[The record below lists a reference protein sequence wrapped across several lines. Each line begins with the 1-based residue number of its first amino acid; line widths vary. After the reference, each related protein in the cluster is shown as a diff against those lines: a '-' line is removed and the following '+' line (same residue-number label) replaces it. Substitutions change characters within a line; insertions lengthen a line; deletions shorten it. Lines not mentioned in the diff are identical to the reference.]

1 MLFTAAC
8 KSMASDPL
16 HPLGLSQSPPRRSKL
31 NFDAR
36 ITLMTLLISAPGIVV
51 AEILLWLSGHSL
63 EFKWTITL
71 FIAIG
76 WLMGTSA
83 LHGQVIRPLQTL
95 SNMVAAIREDDFSFR
110 LRGGSRE
117 DSLADLIYEINSLA
131 TRLQQ
136 QKISALEATALLK
149 KVLMEIDVAVFTFD
163 QQQHLR
169 IVNRAGEQLMG
180 RIAPR
185 MLGLTA
191 QELGLQEF
199 LEAEEPQTV
208 QMTFPGKHGRWA
220 ISHTSFREN
229 GVPHQLLI
237 ISDLSRALRAEE
249 RQAWQRL
256 IRVLGHELNNS
267 LAPIKSIAG
276 TLGSLTTRA
285 ALPED
290 VTQDMRQGLRVIE
303 NRVESLNRFMQAYT
317 QLARMPA
324 PTLTK
329 NEVGPLV
336 QRVASL
342 ERRLSVKTLEGPRVT
357 IDADPDQL
365 EQLLINLIR
374 NAADASLDPA
384 LKQAGSVEVGWRTNA
399 RSVEIFIRDEGP
411 GLLNSDN
418 LFVPFFTTKHGGSGI
433 GLTLS
438 RQIAEAHGG
447 VVQLSNR
454 SDRTGCEA
462 VVALP
467 LSYDMPFL

>member
-1 MLFTAAC
+1 
-8 KSMASDPL
+8 MASDPEHQL
-16 HPLGLSQSPPRRSKL
+16 ASILAAEKSPTKRIRF
-31 NFDAR
+31 NFDTR
-36 ITLMTLLISAPGIVV
+36 ILLMTLLISLPGVFV
-51 AEILLWLSGHSL
+51 AELLLWLGNFSL
-63 EFKWTITL
+63 ETKWTVTL
-71 FIAIG
+71 FIALAWIIG
-76 WLMGTSA
+76 SSI

-95 SNMVAAIREDDFSFR
+95 SNMVAAIREEDFSFR
-110 LRGGSRE
+110 LRGAGRE
-117 DSLADLIYEINSLA
+117 DSLADLILEINALA
-131 TRLQQ
+131 MRLQH
-136 QKISALEATALLK
+136 QKVSALEATALLK
-149 KVLMEIDVAVFTFD
+149 KVMMEIDVAVFTFD
-163 QQQHLR
+163 QQQRLR

-191 QELGLQEF
+191 DELGLQEF
-199 LEAEEPQTV
+199 LQTPGPQTV

-229 GVPHQLLI
+229 GVPHELLI
-237 ISDLSRALRAEE
+237 ISDLSRALREEE

-276 TLGSLTTRA
+276 TLGSLTVRA

-290 VTQDMRQGLRVIE
+290 VSQDMQQGLRVIE

-317 QLARMPA
+317 RLARMPA
-324 PTLTK
+324 PTRSRI
-329 NEVGPLV
+329 EVGPLV
-336 QRVASL
+336 QRAASL
-342 ERRLSVKTLEGPRVT
+342 ESRLTVKTLPGPAVT

-374 NAADASLDPA
+374 NAADASLDA
-384 LKQAGSVEVGWRTNA
+384 SLKHLGSVEIGWRATA

-433 GLTLS
+433 GLILS

-447 VVQLSNR
+447 VLQLANR
-454 SDRTGCEA
+454 RDRTGCEA
-462 VVALP
+462 MIDLP
-467 LSYDMPFL
+467 VTYDASLV

>member
-1 MLFTAAC
+1 
-8 KSMASDPL
+8 
-16 HPLGLSQSPPRRSKL
+16 
-31 NFDAR
+31 
-36 ITLMTLLISAPGIVV
+36 V
-51 AEILLWLSGHSL
+51 AEVFLWLSGLSV

-71 FIAIG
+71 ILALAWMI
-76 WLMGTSA
+76 GTSA

-117 DSLADLIYEINSLA
+117 DSLADLIYEINALA

-136 QKISALEATALLK
+136 QKVSALEATALLK

-163 QQQHLR
+163 QQQHLT

-185 MLGLTA
+185 MLGLNA
-191 QELGLQEF
+191 QELGLAEF
-199 LEAEEPQTV
+199 LQTTEPQTV

-237 ISDLSRALRAEE
+237 VSDLSRALREEE

-276 TLGSLTTRA
+276 TLASLTSRA
-285 ALPED
+285 SMPED
-290 VTQDMRQGLRVIE
+290 VTEDMRQGLRVIE

-324 PTLTK
+324 PSRVK
-329 NEVGPLV
+329 VEVSPLV

-342 ERRLSVKTLEGPRVT
+342 ERRLHVRTIEGPRVT

-365 EQLLINLIR
+365 EQVLINLIR
-374 NAADASLDPA
+374 NAVDASLDSS
-384 LKQAGSVEVGWRTNA
+384 LRQAGAVEVGWRTNA

-447 VVQLSNR
+447 VLQLSNR
-454 SDRTGCEA
+454 SDRIGCEA

-467 LSYDMPFL
+467 VSYDVPFV

>member
-1 MLFTAAC
+1 
-8 KSMASDPL
+8 MASDPL
-16 HPLGLSQSPPRRSKL
+16 HPFSSVSLTTGPPARSKL

-36 ITLMTLLISAPGIVV
+36 ITLMTLLISAPGVVV
-51 AEILLWLSGHSL
+51 AEIFLWLSGHSV

-71 FIAIG
+71 ILALA
-76 WLMGTSA
+76 WLIGTSA

-117 DSLADLIYEINSLA
+117 DSLADLIYEINALA

-136 QKISALEATALLK
+136 QKVSALEATALLK

-163 QQQHLR
+163 QRQHLT

-185 MLGLTA
+185 MLGRTA
-191 QELGLQEF
+191 QELGLSEF
-199 LEAEEPQTV
+199 LQSIEPQTV

-237 ISDLSRALRAEE
+237 VSDLSRALREEE

-276 TLGSLTTRA
+276 TLASLTLRA
-285 ALPED
+285 SMPED
-290 VTQDMRQGLRVIE
+290 VTEDMRQGLRVIE

-324 PTLTK
+324 PTRTK
-329 NEVGPLV
+329 IEISPLV

-342 ERRLSVKTLEGPRVT
+342 ERRLNVKTIEGPRVT

-365 EQLLINLIR
+365 EQVLINLIR
-374 NAADASLDPA
+374 NAVDASLDSS
-384 LKQAGSVEVGWRTNA
+384 LKQAGAVEVGWRTNA

-447 VVQLSNR
+447 VLQLSNR

-467 LSYDMPFL
+467 VSYDVPFV

>member
-1 MLFTAAC
+1 
-8 KSMASDPL
+8 MASDPL
-16 HPLGLSQSPPRRSKL
+16 QPFSSISLTTSPPARSKL

-36 ITLMTLLISAPGIVV
+36 ITLMTLLISAPGVVV
-51 AEILLWLSGHSL
+51 AEIFLWFSGHSV

-71 FIAIG
+71 VLALAWMI
-76 WLMGTSA
+76 GTSA

-110 LRGGSRE
+110 LRGGSRD
-117 DSLADLIYEINSLA
+117 DSLADLIYEINALA

-136 QKISALEATALLK
+136 QKVSALEATALLK

-163 QQQHLR
+163 QQQHLT

-191 QELGLQEF
+191 QELGLAEF
-199 LEAEEPQTV
+199 LQSTEPQTV

-237 ISDLSRALRAEE
+237 VSDLSRALREEE

-276 TLGSLTTRA
+276 TLASLTTRA
-285 ALPED
+285 SMPED
-290 VTQDMRQGLRVIE
+290 VTEDMRQGLRVIE

-324 PTLTK
+324 PTPVK
-329 NEVGPLV
+329 IEVSPLV

-342 ERRLSVKTLEGPRVT
+342 ERRLNVKTIEGPRVT
-357 IDADPDQL
+357 LDADPDQL
-365 EQLLINLIR
+365 EQVLINLIR
-374 NAADASLDPA
+374 NAVDASLDPS

-447 VVQLSNR
+447 VLQLSNR

-467 LSYDMPFL
+467 VSYDVPFV

>member
-1 MLFTAAC
+1 
-8 KSMASDPL
+8 MASDPQNQPDL
-16 HPLGLSQSPPRRSKL
+16 PLLPSQPSKRTKL
-31 NFDAR
+31 TFDSR
-36 ITLMTLLISAPGIVV
+36 IMLTSLLISLPGLLV
-51 AEILLWLSGHSL
+51 AEILLWVGSYSL
-63 EFKWTITL
+63 ELKWTVTL
-71 FIAIG
+71 FVGLAWMIG
-76 WLMGTSA
+76 SSM
-83 LHGQVIRPLQTL
+83 LHGQIVRPLQTL
-95 SNMVAAIREDDFSFR
+95 SNMVAAIREEDFSFR
-110 LRGGSRE
+110 LRGEGRE
-117 DSLADLIYEINSLA
+117 DTLSDLILEINALA

-163 QQQHLR
+163 QQQRLR

-191 QELGLQEF
+191 EELGLLEF
-199 LEAEEPQTV
+199 LQAPGPQTL

-220 ISHTSFREN
+220 ISHTAFREN

-237 ISDLSRALRAEE
+237 ISDLSRALRQEE

-276 TLGSLTTRA
+276 TLSSLA
-285 ALPED
+285 ARSAMPEEF
-290 VTQDMRQGLRVIE
+290 TQDMRQGLRVIE

-324 PTLTK
+324 PTRTRI
-329 NEVGPLV
+329 EVGPLV
-336 QRVASL
+336 ERVAGL
-342 ERRLSVKTLEGPRVT
+342 EHRLQVKTLAGPLVM

-365 EQLLINLIR
+365 EQVLINLIR
-374 NAADASLDPA
+374 NAADASLDA
-384 LKQAGSVEVGWRTNA
+384 SLRKAGSVEVGWRTNA
-399 RSVEIFIRDEGP
+399 RSVEVFIRDEGP
-411 GLLNSDN
+411 GLLNSEN

-433 GLTLS
+433 GLILS

-447 VVQLSNR
+447 VLQLTNR
-454 SDRTGCEA
+454 LDRSGCEA
-462 VVALP
+462 VIALP
-467 LSYDMPFL
+467 VSY

>member
-1 MLFTAAC
+1 
-8 KSMASDPL
+8 MASDPEHQL
-16 HPLGLSQSPPRRSKL
+16 ASILAAEKSPTKRIRF
-31 NFDAR
+31 NFDTR
-36 ITLMTLLISAPGIVV
+36 ILLMTLLISLPGVFV
-51 AEILLWLSGHSL
+51 AELLLWLGNFSL
-63 EFKWTITL
+63 ETKWTVTL
-71 FIAIG
+71 FIALAWIIG
-76 WLMGTSA
+76 SSI

-95 SNMVAAIREDDFSFR
+95 SNMVAAIREEDFSFR
-110 LRGGSRE
+110 LRGAGRE
-117 DSLADLIYEINSLA
+117 DSLADLILEINALA
-131 TRLQQ
+131 MRLQH
-136 QKISALEATALLK
+136 QKVSALEATALLK
-149 KVLMEIDVAVFTFD
+149 KVMMEIDVAVFTFD
-163 QQQHLR
+163 QQQRLR

-191 QELGLQEF
+191 DELGLQEF
-199 LEAEEPQTV
+199 LQTPGPQTV

-229 GVPHQLLI
+229 GVPHELLI
-237 ISDLSRALRAEE
+237 ISDLSRALREEE

-276 TLGSLTTRA
+276 TLGSLTVRA

-290 VTQDMRQGLRVIE
+290 VSQDMQQGLRVIE

-317 QLARMPA
+317 RLARMPA
-324 PTLTK
+324 PTRSRI
-329 NEVGPLV
+329 EVGPLV
-336 QRVASL
+336 QRAASL
-342 ERRLSVKTLEGPRVT
+342 ESRLTVKTLPGPAVT

-374 NAADASLDPA
+374 NAADASLDA
-384 LKQAGSVEVGWRTNA
+384 SLKHLGSVEIGWRATA

-433 GLTLS
+433 GLILS

-447 VVQLSNR
+447 VLQLANR
-454 SDRTGCEA
+454 RDRTGCEA
-462 VVALP
+462 MIDLP
-467 LSYDMPFL
+467 VTYDASLI

>member
-1 MLFTAAC
+1 
-8 KSMASDPL
+8 MASDPL
-16 HPLGLSQSPPRRSKL
+16 HQLSATPVPLEPPKRTKL
-31 NFDAR
+31 TFDTR
-36 ITLMTLLISAPGIVV
+36 ITLMALLISAPGVLV
-51 AEILLWLSGHSL
+51 AEMLLWFSGHST
-63 EFKWTITL
+63 EFKWTLTL

-76 WLMGTSA
+76 WLVGTSA

-95 SNMVAAIREDDFSFR
+95 SNMVAAIREEDFSFR

-117 DSLADLIYEINSLA
+117 DSLADLILEINALA
-131 TRLQQ
+131 GRLQE
-136 QKISALEATALLK
+136 QKVSALEATALLK

-163 QQQHLR
+163 QQQRLR

-185 MLGLTA
+185 MLGLSA
-191 QELGLQEF
+191 HELGLKE
-199 LEAEEPQTV
+199 LLDGPQSQTR

-220 ISHTSFREN
+220 MNHTSFREN

-237 ISDLSRALRAEE
+237 ISDLSRALREEE

-276 TLGSLTTRA
+276 TLASLTTRA
-285 ALPED
+285 SLPED

-303 NRVESLNRFMQAYT
+303 NRVESLSRFMQAYT

-324 PTLTK
+324 PTRTRI
-329 NEVGPLV
+329 EVGPLV

-342 ERRLSVKTLEGPRVT
+342 ERRLTVSILEGPYVT

-365 EQLLINLIR
+365 EQLLINVVR
-374 NAADASLDPA
+374 NAVDASLDPA
-384 LKQAGSVEVGWRTNA
+384 LKQAGAVEVGWRTNA
-399 RSVEIFIRDEGP
+399 RSVEIFIRDQGP

-433 GLTLS
+433 GLILS

-447 VVQLSNR
+447 VLQLSNR
-454 SDRTGCEA
+454 TDRTGCEA

-467 LSYDMPFL
+467 LSYDMPFI

>member
-1 MLFTAAC
+1 
-8 KSMASDPL
+8 MASDL
-16 HPLGLSQSPPRRSKL
+16 FYQSAQEALPEKRHRL
-31 NFDAR
+31 RFDSR
-36 ITLMTLLISAPGIVV
+36 ITLVALLISMPGVLV
-51 AEILLWLSGHSL
+51 AELLLWYSDHTP

-71 FIAIG
+71 FIAIA
-76 WLMGTSA
+76 WMIGTSV
-83 LHGQVIRPLQTL
+83 LHGLVIRPLQTL

-110 LRGGSRE
+110 LRGGGRE
-117 DSLADLIYEINSLA
+117 DSLADLIYEINALA
-131 TRLQQ
+131 TRLQV
-136 QKISALEATALLK
+136 QKVSALEATALLK

-163 QQQHLR
+163 QQQRLT

-180 RIAPR
+180 RISPR
-185 MLGLTA
+185 ILGLTA
-191 QELGLQEF
+191 DELGLSEF
-199 LEAEEPQTV
+199 LHAAEPQTV

-220 ISHTSFREN
+220 ISHTTFREN

-237 ISDLSRALRAEE
+237 ISDLSRALREEE

-276 TLGSLTTRA
+276 TLGGLTLRA
-285 ALPED
+285 ALPAD
-290 VTQDMRQGLRVIE
+290 MSQDMQQGLRVIE

-324 PTLTK
+324 PTLSHV
-329 NEVGPLV
+329 EVGPLV

-342 ERRLSVKTLEGPRVT
+342 ERRLDIKLQEGPPVS

-374 NAADASLDPA
+374 NAVDASLDPT
-384 LKQAGSVEVGWRTNA
+384 LKHAGNVEVGWRANA

-433 GLTLS
+433 GLILS

-447 VVQLSNR
+447 VLQLTNR
-454 SDRTGCEA
+454 RDRSGCEA
-462 VVALP
+462 VVGLP
-467 LSYDMPFL
+467 ATYRVTSA

>member
-1 MLFTAAC
+1 MRYTAAC
-8 KSMASDPL
+8 KSMASDPQHEFTSL
-16 HPLGLSQSPPRRSKL
+16 QLPAKPAEQRRKL
-31 NFDAR
+31 TFDAR
-36 ITLMTLLISAPGIVV
+36 ILLTTVLITLPGVAV
-51 AEILLWLSGHSL
+51 AEILLWLGPYSL
-63 EFKWTITL
+63 ELKWTATIL
-71 FIAIG
+71 VVLAWMIG
-76 WLMGTSA
+76 NSV
-83 LHGQVIRPLQTL
+83 LHGQIIRPLQTL
-95 SNMVAAIREDDFSFR
+95 SNMVAAIREEDFSFR
-110 LRGGSRE
+110 LRGGNRE
-117 DSLADLIYEINSLA
+117 DSLADLTLEINSLA

-136 QKISALEATALLK
+136 QKVSALEATALLK
-149 KVLMEIDVAVFTFD
+149 KVMMEIDVAVFTFD
-163 QQQHLR
+163 QQQRLR

-191 QELGLQEF
+191 QELGLNEF
-199 LEAEEPQTV
+199 LESPVPQTV

-220 ISHTSFREN
+220 ISHTAFREN

-237 ISDLSRALRAEE
+237 ISDLSRALRQEE

-276 TLGSLTTRA
+276 TLSSLA
-285 ALPED
+285 ARSSLPD
-290 VTQDMRQGLRVIE
+290 DITQDMRQGLRVIV

-324 PTLTK
+324 PTRTK
-329 NEVGPLV
+329 IEVGPVLE
-336 QRVASL
+336 RVA
-342 ERRLSVKTLEGPRVT
+342 TLEHRLQVRIREGPPVA

-374 NAADASLDPA
+374 NAADASLDPS
-384 LKQAGSVEVGWRTNA
+384 LKQPGAVEAGWRTNA

-433 GLTLS
+433 GLILS

-447 VVQLSNR
+447 VLQLANR
-454 SDRTGCEA
+454 RDRCGCEA
-462 VVALP
+462 MVALP
-467 LSYDMPFL
+467 MTY

>member
-1 MLFTAAC
+1 MVSDQESQSVSPLFPD
-8 KSMASDPL
+8 KP
-16 HPLGLSQSPPRRSKL
+16 SPPRPKL
-31 NFDAR
+31 SFDKR
-36 ITLMTLLISAPGIVV
+36 IVLTSFLISLPGIVV
-51 AEILLWLSGHSL
+51 AELLLWLGDHSL
-63 EFKWTITL
+63 ELKWTLTL
-71 FIAIG
+71 LIAVVWMI
-76 WLMGTSA
+76 GTSV
-83 LHGQVIRPLQTL
+83 LHGQVIRPLQTV
-95 SNMVAAIREDDFSFR
+95 SNMVAAIREEDFSFR

-117 DSLADLIYEINSLA
+117 DSLADLILEINALA
-131 TRLQQ
+131 SRQQ
-136 QKISALEATALLK
+136 EQKISALEATALLK

-163 QQQHLR
+163 QQQRLR

-180 RIAPR
+180 RIGPR

-191 QELGLQEF
+191 EELGLSEF
-199 LEAEEPQTV
+199 LQASRPRTAQI
-208 QMTFPGKHGRWA
+208 TFPGKQGRWA
-220 ISHTSFREN
+220 INHTSFREN

-237 ISDLSRALRAEE
+237 ISDLSRALREEE
-249 RQAWQRL
+249 RLAWQRL

-276 TLGSLTTRA
+276 TLASLTGRS

-303 NRVESLNRFMQAYT
+303 NRVEGLNRFMQAYT

-324 PTLTK
+324 PTRSRM
-329 NEVGPLV
+329 EVRPV
-336 QRVASL
+336 VERAASL
-342 ERRLSVKTLEGPRVT
+342 EHRLHVKTLDGPDVE
-357 IDADPDQL
+357 IDADSDQL

-374 NAADASLDPA
+374 NAVDASLDPSLRQPGA
-384 LKQAGSVEVGWRTNA
+384 VEVGWRSNA

-433 GLTLS
+433 GLILS

-447 VVQLSNR
+447 VVQLANR
-454 SDRTGCEA
+454 TDRIGCEA

-467 LSYDMPFL
+467 VTYGMRN